1 MSPFA
6 LAILSTDAF
15 TSTILA
21 FCSRFRAFGVQVTLQ
36 QGHQTWTSS
45 NEVGNDHVDFEQ
57 GTVPLSILDITGSI
71 TLSLPPTP
79 NLSVETSTQGLAT
92 LIQQKLQWLIRE
104 VELISSHNQLSAMVQ
119 ATPLALY
126 SVTLSGLIKHWNKA
140 AEDTLGFS
148 EASVIGREVPDQ
160 QLSAAFLS
168 LRQSLLDGRPTETHQ
183 VERIGADGTAKLVEL
198 SAANYGEGQ
207 EVLGL
212 VGVAREVLPNEQ
224 RLQTA
229 EQQRSLLESV
239 LAFANDSVL
248 ITEAEPVTDSGPRI
262 LYANEAFTRTTG
274 YTMREILGKTPR
286 ILQGP
291 RSDRKALDRIREALQ
306 QWKAIE
312 VELIN
317 YRKDGTPF
325 WVELSI
331 APVVDERGWCT
342 HWIFIQRDITE
353 RKTSAIHLERDRNEV
368 LELAARNVPLAE
380 VLARLLT
387 SVEREFPGYKATV
400 VLMETPRPVNYAA
413 QDELSDQG
421 WDDPSV
427 SRALYRAGNT
437 QPISLGIWWGTSRFI
452 QGLGGRRRGVI
463 ALLSETS
470 FQIEPEELARL
481 DVAAQLAGLVI
492 DRYDVQDSLERQALH
507 DPLTGLPNRLHFG
520 QELEGALKQAR
531 QDRSMVAVG
540 LMDLDRFKL
549 INDTLGHSAGDLL
562 LQQVAMRVKEKLRPS
577 DGLARM
583 GGDEFLM
590 SFPDIH
596 DAEQVERLADRLISS
611 LEHPFLIYGHEVFV
625 RPNIGFS
632 LYPEARRTPEVL
644 LQQADSAM
652 YQAKRRGGGFSL
664 YVPESNTGTSAITL
678 ESALNRALEREEFV
692 LHYQPVFQAR
702 SGRLLGMEA
711 LLRWQRPEFGLVPPI
726 DFISLA
732 EVTGLIVPI
741 GRWVML
747 EAARQAM
754 KWSVNYP
761 GLRMAV
767 NLSARQFEQAALIDD
782 VRTVLRETG
791 LPAEQLELEL
801 TESMLMQAVEAT
813 GILER
818 LKGLGVRLAVD
829 DFGTGYSNLAYLK
842 HFPIDTLKIDQSFI
856 RSLPGVGP
864 GDQRD
869 EALISAII
877 QLAHALK
884 LSVTAEGVEEQSQL
898 DFLNR
903 QHCNQVQGYLMSRPL
918 PAAEI
923 SAWLKDGT
931 RGMEPK
937 RG

>member
-1 MSPFA
+1 MTPFT
-6 LAILSTDAF
+6 LDTLSADAF

-21 FCSRFRAFGVQVTLQ
+21 FCRPFAVFRVQVELQ
-36 QGHQTWTSS
+36 QVHQTWTSI
-45 NEVGNDHVDFEQ
+45 NEAGDDHANFEQ
-57 GTVPLSILDITGSI
+57 ATVPLDVLNITGSV
-71 TLSLPPTP
+71 TLALPPTP
-79 NLSVETSTQGLAT
+79 DHVVEAPAQGLAT
-92 LIQQKLQWLIRE
+92 LINQELRWLIRE
-104 VELISSHNQLSAMVQ
+104 AELLSSHNQLSAMVQ

-140 AEDTLGFS
+140 AEDTLGFT

-168 LRQSLLDGRPTETHQ
+168 LRRNLLNGNPMQTHQ
-183 VERIGADGTAKLVEL
+183 VERIGADGTARLVEL
-198 SAANYGEGQ
+198 SAANYGEGH
-207 EVLGL
+207 EILGL
-212 VGVAREVLPNEQ
+212 VGVAREVLPDEQ

-229 EQQRSLLESV
+229 ERQRSLLESV

-248 ITEAEPVTDSGPRI
+248 ITEAEPITESGPKI

-274 YTMREILGKTPR
+274 YTLEEILGKTPR

-291 RSDRKALDRIREALQ
+291 RSDRKALDRIKEALQ
-306 QWKAIE
+306 HWKAVE

-342 HWIFIQRDITE
+342 HWISIQRDITE

-368 LELAARNVPLAE
+368 LELTARNASLAE

-387 SVEREFPGYKATV
+387 SLEREFPGYKAAV
-400 VLMETPRPVNYAA
+400 VLLETPRPVGYAA
-413 QDELSDQG
+413 QNEVPDPG
-421 WDDPSV
+421 WDNPSAL
-427 SRALYRAGNT
+427 RALFRAGNT
-437 QPISLGIWWGTSRFI
+437 QPITLGPWWGVSRFI
-452 QGLGGRRRGVI
+452 LGSGGRRRGVI
-463 ALLSETS
+463 ALLSDKS
-470 FQIEPEELARL
+470 FQTEPEDLTRL

-492 DRYDVQDSLERQALH
+492 DRSDAQGSLERQALH

-520 QELEGALKQAR
+520 QELEESLGQAR
-531 QDRSMVAVG
+531 QDRSVVAVG

-562 LQQVAMRVKEKLRPS
+562 LQQVARRVKEKLRPADS
-577 DGLARM
+577 LARM
-583 GGDEFLM
+583 GGDEFLI
-590 SFPDIH
+590 SFPDIR
-596 DAEQVERLADRLISS
+596 DAGQVEGLADRLISS
-611 LEHPFLIYGHEVFV
+611 LEQPFLIYGHEVFV
-625 RPNIGFS
+625 RPSIGFS
-632 LYPEARRTPEVL
+632 LYPEAGGTPEEL
-644 LQQADSAM
+644 LQQADAAM
-652 YQAKRRGGGFSL
+652 YQAKRRGGGFSI
-664 YVPESNTGTSAITL
+664 YTPESNTGTSAITL

-711 LLRWQRPEFGLVPPI
+711 LLRWQRPEFGLVPPK

-747 EAARQAM
+747 EAARQAV
-754 KWSVNYP
+754 KWSVNHP
-761 GLRMAV
+761 GLKMAV
-767 NLSARQFEQAALIDD
+767 NLSARQFGQDALIDD

-801 TESMLMQAVEAT
+801 TESMLMQATEAT
-813 GILER
+813 GILVR
-818 LKGLGVRLAVD
+818 LKDLGVRLAVD

-856 RSLPGVGP
+856 RSLTGVRP

-869 EALISAII
+869 EALISAVI

-898 DFLNR
+898 DFLN
-903 QHCNQVQGYLMSRPL
+903 QQNCNQVQGYLMSRPL
-918 PAAEI
+918 PVAEI
-923 SAWLKDGT
+923 NAWLEEQVT
-931 RGMEPK
+931 PAP
-937 RG
+937 